1 MILAALLACSGE
13 PEDPFADQFPG
24 GADPCIAPLVELVK
38 WRDGLRSDIAFGKV
52 HLSPE
57 AIANQEREHV
67 EAAVTTLTP
76 LLPRCRMTWNIGLFN
91 EPRSPADR
99 LREEAVGILLG
110 TPAHTFAPE
119 AIGPAGRPVRPPSPQ
134 P

>member
-1 MILAALLACSGE
+1 MILATLLACTGE
-13 PEDPFADQFPG
+13 PEDPFAEQFPG
-24 GADPCIAPLVELVK
+24 AADPCIAPLVELVK

-52 HLSPE
+52 HLSPAE
-57 AIANQEREHV
+57 IAAQEREHV

-110 TPAHTFAPE
+110 TPAHAFEPD
-119 AIGPAGRPVRPPSPQ
+119 AIGPAGQPVRPAPP
-134 P
+134 